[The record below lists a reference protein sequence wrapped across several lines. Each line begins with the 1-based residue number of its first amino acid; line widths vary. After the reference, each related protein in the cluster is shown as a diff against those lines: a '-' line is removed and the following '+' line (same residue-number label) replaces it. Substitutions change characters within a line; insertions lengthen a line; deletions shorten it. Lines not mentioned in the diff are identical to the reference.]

1 MTEPAITPELVAK
14 HNLTP
19 EEYAHAKEILGG
31 REPSYTELGI
41 FSVMWSEHCSYK
53 NTRPLLKTFP
63 TKSPKILVGA
73 GEENAGII
81 DIGDG
86 LAIAFKIES
95 HNHPSAVEPFQ
106 GAATGVGGIVRD
118 IFTMGA
124 RPVCAV
130 NSLRFGPI
138 TKEIIPK
145 NGKNKSIESVQITQ
159 AGKIHFGVEVIILS
173 EQQIAAD
180 VIAAVPTHI
189 AKKYHVVP
197 VSKKKNSLTIA
208 LADPSD
214 FATIDNLT
222 HLLQSELEIKT
233 SSPEEIEAAIKK
245 YYSGNSETNG
255 VQNQIA
261 NNRRLFAEVVSGI
274 AHYGNCFG
282 IPTIAGEVYFDK
294 SYEGNPLVNAFC
306 LGVLRH
312 EQIARGA
319 AKGIGNPVFYV
330 GPATGRDGLAG
341 AAFASKDLTEES
353 AEQQRGAVQV
363 GDPFMEKLVCEA
375 CLELL
380 ATGCVAGIQDMGAAG
395 LTCSTCETAARA
407 GTGIEIELDK
417 VPQRAPN
424 MTSYEIMLSES
435 QERMLIIVHKGREAE
450 VKRIFDK
457 WDLPWA
463 EVGFVTD
470 TGRMVVRH
478 GGKIV
483 ADIPAK
489 KIADE
494 SPVYQRESSEP
505 EYLKAVRAFRL
516 DGIPDT
522 KTPADDLKKLL
533 AWPSIAS
540 KNWVYRQYDHQ
551 VRDGSVVLPGSDA
564 AVIRIKSDSLP
575 VMGGTGDSPVASGN
589 LPEASGRLV
598 AGQNRPVACST
609 QIPEKLIAM
618 TVDCNGVYVYLDP
631 YEGAKAVVTEACR
644 NLACS
649 GAVPLGATDN
659 LNMANPHKPELF
671 WQMRESV
678 RGLAEACK
686 FFNAPVTGGNC
697 SLYNQNPSGPIDPT
711 PTVAVVGIVEKLEH
725 VTTQWFKDEGDAI
738 ILLGEIVDANDPIL
752 GLGGSAYLQVIH
764 GKKTGSPPRCDLETA
779 KTLHTTLLGLI
790 QSGLVKSAHDCSD
803 GGLAVALAESCIS
816 QLIARETP
824 RLIGATIDLSKV
836 GQASSLS
843 EKETHRQDACAT
855 MRLDAFLFGETQS
868 RVVISCK
875 PLDTVKVVERA
886 KLMGVPAIQIGKVGG
901 DKLTVKTTSGEFSA
915 PLIELHDAWWNSIAR
930 AMA

>member
-14 HNLTP
+14 HGLTP
-19 EEYAHAKEILGG
+19 DEYAHAREILGG

-124 RPVCAV
+124 RPICAV

-138 TKEIIPK
+138 TEDQAESGKRKAE
-145 NGKNKSIESVQITQ
+145 NG
-159 AGKIHFGVEVIILS
+159 
-173 EQQIAAD
+173 
-180 VIAAVPTHI
+180 
-189 AKKYHVVP
+189 
-197 VSKKKNSLTIA
+197 
-208 LADPSD
+208 
-214 FATIDNLT
+214 
-222 HLLQSELEIKT
+222 
-233 SSPEEIEAAIKK
+233 EAAPASGATLREATLPGAGNADLLAE
-245 YYSGNSETNG
+245 SGNSSSA
-255 VQNQIA
+255 VI
-261 NNRRLFAEVVSGI
+261 NNRRLFAGVVSGI

-341 AAFASKDLTEES
+341 AAFASQDLTEES

-380 ATGCVAGIQDMGAAG
+380 ATGAVAGIQDMGAAG

-424 MTSYEIMLSES
+424 MSSYEIMLSES
-435 QERMLIIVHKGREAE
+435 QERMLIIVHKGREEE

-478 GGKIV
+478 GGRIV

-494 SPVYQRESSEP
+494 SPVYQREAKEP
-505 EYLKAVRAFRL
+505 EYLKEVRAFRL
-516 DGIPDT
+516 DGVPDIANGEEAA
-522 KTPADDLKKLL
+522 KALKKLL

-540 KNWVYRQYDHQ
+540 KNWVYQQYDHM
-551 VRDGSVVLPGSDA
+551 VRDGSVVCPGSDA
-564 AVIRIKSDSLP
+564 AVIRIKGDSLP
-575 VMGGTGDSPVASGN
+575 
-589 LPEASGRLV
+589 E
-598 AGQNRPVACST
+598 AGQAADAPPAGGKEKNGDRQDACPT
-609 QIPEKLIAM
+609 KLIAIS
-618 TVDCNGVYVYLDP
+618 VDCNGVYVYLDP
-631 YEGAKAVVTEACR
+631 YEGSKTAVAEACR

-671 WQMRESV
+671 WQMKESV
-678 RGLAEACK
+678 RGLADACRA
-686 FFNAPVTGGNC
+686 FNAPVTGGNC
-697 SLYNQNPSGPIDPT
+697 SLYNQSPNGPIDPT
-711 PTVAVVGIVEKLEH
+711 PTIAVVGIVEKPEH
-725 VTTQWFKDEGDAI
+725 VTTQWFKDEGDVI
-738 ILLGEIVDANDPIL
+738 ILLGEAVDANDPL
-752 GLGGSAYLQVIH
+752 QGLGGSAYLQVVE
-764 GKKTGSPPRCDLETA
+764 GKKTGSPPRCHLDRE
-779 KTLHTTLLGLI
+779 KELHLALRALI
-790 QSGLVKSAHDCSD
+790 HSGVVKSAHDCSD

-824 RLIGATIDLSKV
+824 RLLGAEVDLTNTAP
-836 GQASSLS
+836 ASGPSLP
-843 EKETHRQDACAT
+843 EKNQDGDKQDARPAS
-855 MRLDAFLFGETQS
+855 RVDALLFGETQG
-868 RVVISCK
+868 RVVISVAA
-875 PLDTVKVVERA
+875 LNAGKVLAQA
-886 KLMGVPAIQIGKVGG
+886 KILGVPAALIGKVGG
-901 DKLTVKTTSGEFSA
+901 TSLQIKAGEQSVNA
-915 PLIELHDAWWNSIAR
+915 NLAELHDSWWNSIAR
-930 AMA
+930 AMK

>member
-1 MTEPAITPELVAK
+1 MQEPAITPELVQK

-19 EEYAHAKEILGG
+19 DEYSKIKEIIG
-31 REPSYTELGI
+31 REPNYTELGI

-81 DIGDG
+81 DIGDN

-124 RPVCAV
+124 RPVCAL

-138 TKEIIPK
+138 TEDGAAGEKV
-145 NGKNKSIESVQITQ
+145 GKRE
-159 AGKIHFGVEVIILS
+159 
-173 EQQIAAD
+173 
-180 VIAAVPTHI
+180 
-189 AKKYHVVP
+189 
-197 VSKKKNSLTIA
+197 
-208 LADPSD
+208 
-214 FATIDNLT
+214 
-222 HLLQSELEIKT
+222 
-233 SSPEEIEAAIKK
+233 
-245 YYSGNSETNG
+245 SGNGTQPVPQE
-255 VQNQIA
+255 VL
-261 NNRRLFAEVVSGI
+261 NNRRLFAGVVNGI

-341 AAFASKDLTEES
+341 AAFASQDLTDES
-353 AEQQRGAVQV
+353 SQQQRGAVQV

-380 ATGCVAGIQDMGAAG
+380 ATGAVAGIQDMGAAG

-424 MTSYEIMLSES
+424 MSSYEIMLSES
-435 QERMLIIVHKGREAE
+435 QERMLIIVHKGREEE

-457 WDLPWA
+457 WDLPWS
-463 EVGFVTD
+463 EIGFVTD
-470 TGRMVVRH
+470 TGRMVVRQH
-478 GGKIV
+478 GNIV
-483 ADIPAK
+483 VDLPAK
-489 KIADE
+489 KLADE
-494 SPVYQRESSEP
+494 APIYFRDAQEP
-505 EYLKAVRAFRL
+505 EYLKEVRAFRL
-516 DGIPDT
+516 DGIADT
-522 KTPADDLKKLL
+522 KDPIANLKTLL

-540 KNWVYRQYDHQ
+540 KNWVYRQYDHM
-551 VRDGSVVLPGSDA
+551 VRDGSVVCPGSDA
-564 AVIRIKSDSLP
+564 AVIRIKSDSQ
-575 VMGGTGDSPVASGN
+575 
-589 LPEASGRLV
+589 PESSN
-598 AGQNRPVACST
+598 AGPTPDKYV
-609 QIPEKLIAM
+609 AM

-631 YEGAKAVVTEACR
+631 YEGGKAAVTEACR

-649 GAVPLGATDN
+649 GALPLGATDN

-671 WQMRESV
+671 WQIKESV
-678 RGLAEACK
+678 RGLADGCK
-686 FFNAPVTGGNC
+686 AFNAPVTGGNC

-711 PTVAVVGIVEKLEH
+711 PRNGSRTKATSSSCSATSWTPKTRSSASAAQPICKSSKAGRPARRRAVISIRRRPC
-725 VTTQWFKDEGDAI
+725 T
-738 ILLGEIVDANDPIL
+738 
-752 GLGGSAYLQVIH
+752 
-764 GKKTGSPPRCDLETA
+764 PRCL
-779 KTLHTTLLGLI
+779 
-790 QSGLVKSAHDCSD
+790 
-803 GGLAVALAESCIS
+803 
-816 QLIARETP
+816 
-824 RLIGATIDLSKV
+824 
-836 GQASSLS
+836 ASSNP
-843 EKETHRQDACAT
+843 AW
-855 MRLDAFLFGETQS
+855 S
-868 RVVISCK
+868 RA
-875 PLDTVKVVERA
+875 R
-886 KLMGVPAIQIGKVGG
+886 M
-901 DKLTVKTTSGEFSA
+901 
-915 PLIELHDAWWNSIAR
+915 IA
-930 AMA
+930 AMAACPSRSPRAASASRSPAKPRG

>member
-19 EEYAHAKEILGG
+19 EEYAHAVEILG
-31 REPSYTELGI
+31 RTPSYTELGI

-86 LAIAFKIES
+86 IAIAFKIES

-106 GAATGVGGIVRD
+106 GATTGVGGIVRD

-138 TKEIIPK
+138 TANGESEIS
-145 NGKNKSIESVQITQ
+145 NLKSE
-159 AGKIHFGVEVIILS
+159 
-173 EQQIAAD
+173 
-180 VIAAVPTHI
+180 
-189 AKKYHVVP
+189 
-197 VSKKKNSLTIA
+197 
-208 LADPSD
+208 
-214 FATIDNLT
+214 
-222 HLLQSELEIKT
+222 
-233 SSPEEIEAAIKK
+233 
-245 YYSGNSETNG
+245 
-255 VQNQIA
+255 IA
-261 NNRRLFAEVVSGI
+261 NNRRLFAGVVSGI

-282 IPTIAGEVYFDK
+282 IPTVAGEVYFDK
-294 SYEGNPLVNAFC
+294 TYQGNPLVNAFC

-312 EQIARGA
+312 EQITRGA
-319 AKGIGNPVFYV
+319 AKGVGNPVFYV

-341 AAFASKDLTEES
+341 AAFASQDLTEES
-353 AEQQRGAVQV
+353 SEQQRGAVQV

-380 ATGCVAGIQDMGAAG
+380 ATGCVAGMQDMGAAG
-395 LTCSTCETAARA
+395 LTCSTCEMAARA

-424 MTSYEIMLSES
+424 MSSYEIMLSES
-435 QERMLIIVHKGREAE
+435 QERMLIVVHKGREEE

-457 WDLPWA
+457 WDLPWS
-463 EVGFVTD
+463 EIGIITD
-470 TGRMVVRH
+470 TGHMKVRH
-478 GGKIV
+478 GGKLV
-483 ADIPAK
+483 VDIPAR

-494 SPVYQRESSEP
+494 SPVYQREAVEP
-505 EYLKAVRAFRL
+505 PYLKDVRAFRL
-516 DGIPDT
+516 DGIADT
-522 KTPADDLKKLL
+522 TTPADDLKKLL

-564 AVIRIKSDSLP
+564 AVIRIKTDSLP
-575 VMGGTGDSPVASGN
+575 VMSAELAAKVGDPTVS
-589 LPEASGRLV
+589 
-598 AGQNRPVACST
+598 
-609 QIPEKLIAM
+609 EKLIAM
-618 TVDCNGVYVYLDP
+618 TVDCNGGYVYLDP
-631 YEGAKAVVTEACR
+631 YEGAKIAVAEACR

-649 GAVPLGATDN
+649 GALPLGATDN
-659 LNMANPHKPELF
+659 LNMPSPAKPELF
-671 WQMRESV
+671 WQISESV
-678 RGLAEACK
+678 RGLAEGCK
-686 FFNAPVTGGNC
+686 AFNAPVTGGNC
-697 SLYNQNPSGPIDPT
+697 SLYNQSPAGPIDPT
-711 PTVAVVGIVEKLEH
+711 PTISVVGLIEKLEH

-738 ILLGEIVDANDPIL
+738 ILLGDAVEATPL
-752 GLGGSAYLQVIH
+752 QGLGGSAYLQVVH
-764 GKKTGSPPRCDLETA
+764 GKKAGSPPRCDLELA
-779 KTLHTTLLGLI
+779 KTLHTTLIGLI
-790 QSGLVKSAHDCSD
+790 QSGLVKSAHDCSE

-824 RLIGATIDLSKV
+824 RLIGATIDLSAIKDV
-836 GQASSLS
+836 
-843 EKETHRQDACAT
+843 
-855 MRLDAFLFGETQS
+855 RLDALLFGETQS
-868 RVVISCK
+868 RVVITCK
-875 PLDTVKVVERA
+875 PLDAVKVVERA
-886 KLMGVPAIQIGKVGG
+886 KLMGVPAVQIGKVGG
-901 DKLTVKTTSGEFSA
+901 DKLTVKTASGEFSA
-915 PLIELHDAWWNSIAR
+915 PLTELHDAWWNSIAR

>member
-1 MTEPAITPELVAK
+1 LKDFSMTEPAITPELVAK

-19 EEYAHAKEILGG
+19 EEYAHAVEILG
-31 REPSYTELGI
+31 RTPSYTELGI

-53 NTRPLLKTFP
+53 NTKPLLKTFP

-86 LAIAFKIES
+86 IAIAFKIES

-106 GAATGVGGIVRD
+106 GATTGVGGIVRD

-138 TKEIIPK
+138 
-145 NGKNKSIESVQITQ
+145 
-159 AGKIHFGVEVIILS
+159 
-173 EQQIAAD
+173 AA
-180 VIAAVPTHI
+180 
-189 AKKYHVVP
+189 
-197 VSKKKNSLTIA
+197 
-208 LADPSD
+208 
-214 FATIDNLT
+214 
-222 HLLQSELEIKT
+222 
-233 SSPEEIEAAIKK
+233 
-245 YYSGNSETNG
+245 SGNESEISNLKSE
-255 VQNQIA
+255 IA
-261 NNRRLFAEVVSGI
+261 NNRRLFAGVVSGI

-282 IPTIAGEVYFDK
+282 IPTVAGEVYFDK
-294 SYEGNPLVNAFC
+294 TYQGNPLVNAFC

-312 EQIARGA
+312 EQITRGA
-319 AKGIGNPVFYV
+319 AKGVGNPVFYV

-341 AAFASKDLTEES
+341 AAFASQDLTEES

-380 ATGCVAGIQDMGAAG
+380 ATGAVAGMQDMGAAG
-395 LTCSTCETAARA
+395 LTCSTCEMAARA

-417 VPQRAPN
+417 VPQRAAN
-424 MTSYEIMLSES
+424 MSSYELMLSES
-435 QERMLIIVHKGREAE
+435 QERMLIVVHKGREEE

-463 EVGFVTD
+463 EIGIITD
-470 TGRMVVRH
+470 TGHMTVRH
-478 GGKIV
+478 GGKLV
-483 ADIPAK
+483 VDIPAK

-494 SPVYQRESSEP
+494 SPVYQREAKEP
-505 EYLKAVRAFRL
+505 AYIAEVKTFRL
-516 DGIPDT
+516 DGIADT
-522 KTPADDLKKLL
+522 TAPADVLKKLL

-564 AVIRIKSDSLP
+564 AVIRIKTDSLP
-575 VMGGTGDSPVASGN
+575 VMSAELAAKVGDPTVS
-589 LPEASGRLV
+589 
-598 AGQNRPVACST
+598 
-609 QIPEKLIAM
+609 EKLIAM
-618 TVDCNGVYVYLDP
+618 TVDCNGGYVYLDP
-631 YEGAKAVVTEACR
+631 YEGAKAAVAEACR

-649 GAVPLGATDN
+649 GAIPLGATDN
-659 LNMANPHKPELF
+659 LNMPSPLKPELF
-671 WQMRESV
+671 WQIKESV
-678 RGLAEACK
+678 RGLAEGCK
-686 FFNAPVTGGNC
+686 AFNAPVTGGNC
-697 SLYNQNPSGPIDPT
+697 SLYNQSPAGPIDPT
-711 PTVAVVGIVEKLEH
+711 PTISVVGLIEKLEH
-725 VTTQWFKDEGDAI
+725 VTTQWFKDQGDAI
-738 ILLGEIVDANDPIL
+738 ILLGDAVDQADPIF

-764 GKKTGSPPRCDLETA
+764 GKKAGSPPRCDLEVA

-790 QSGLVKSAHDCSD
+790 QSGLVKSAHDCSE

-824 RLIGATIDLSKV
+824 RLLGATIDLSALKDV
-836 GQASSLS
+836 
-843 EKETHRQDACAT
+843 
-855 MRLDAFLFGETQS
+855 RLDALLFGETQS
-868 RVVISCK
+868 RVVISCQA
-875 PLDTVKVVERA
+875 LDAVKVVERA
-886 KLMGVPAIQIGKVGG
+886 KLMGVPAVQIGKVGG
-901 DKLTVKTTSGEFSA
+901 DKLTVKTAAGEFSA
-915 PLIELHDAWWNSIAR
+915 PLTELHDVWWNSIAR

>member
-19 EEYAHAKEILGG
+19 DEYANIQRLLG
-31 REPSYTELGI
+31 RTPSYTELGI

-86 LAIAFKIES
+86 IAIAFKIES

-124 RPVCAV
+124 RPICAV

-138 TKEIIPK
+138 SKVGDDVRSLAPK
-145 NGKNKSIESVQITQ
+145 SVDQ
-159 AGKIHFGVEVIILS
+159 
-173 EQQIAAD
+173 
-180 VIAAVPTHI
+180 
-189 AKKYHVVP
+189 
-197 VSKKKNSLTIA
+197 SLV
-208 LADPSD
+208 
-214 FATIDNLT
+214 
-222 HLLQSELEIKT
+222 T
-233 SSPEEIEAAIKK
+233 STP
-245 YYSGNSETNG
+245 TNG
-255 VQNQIA
+255 EEDA
-261 NNRRLFAEVVSGI
+261 ALKNNRRLFAGVVAGI

-341 AAFASKDLTEES
+341 ASFASQDLTEES

-380 ATGCVAGIQDMGAAG
+380 ATGAVAGIQDMGAAG

-435 QERMLIIVHKGREAE
+435 QERMLIIVHKGREEE

-457 WDLPWA
+457 WDLPWS
-463 EVGFVTD
+463 EIGFVTD
-470 TGRMVVRH
+470 TGRMVVKHH
-478 GGKIV
+478 GKVV

-494 SPVYQRESSEP
+494 SPVYQRDAKEP
-505 EYLKAVRAFRL
+505 EYLKEVRAFRL
-516 DGIPDT
+516 DGI
-522 KTPADDLKKLL
+522 ADCQLPIVDLKKLL
-533 AWPSIAS
+533 AWPTIAS
-540 KNWVYRQYDHQ
+540 KNWVYRQYDHM
-551 VRDGSVVLPGSDA
+551 VRDGSVVCPGSDA
-564 AVIRIKSDSLP
+564 AVLRIKTDSLP
-575 VMGGTGDSPVASGN
+575 ELSGGK
-589 LPEASGRLV
+589 
-598 AGQNRPVACST
+598 ST
-609 QIPEKLIAM
+609 PEKLIAL
-618 TVDCNGVYVYLDP
+618 TADGNGAYDYLDP
-631 YEGAKAVVTEACR
+631 YEGGKIVVTEACR
-644 NLACS
+644 TLACS
-649 GAVPLGATDN
+649 GAVPLGTTDN
-659 LNMANPHKPELF
+659 LNMPSPMKPELF
-671 WQMRESV
+671 WQIKESV
-678 RGLAEACK
+678 RGLAEACRA
-686 FFNAPVTGGNC
+686 FNAPITGGNC
-697 SLYNQNPSGPIDPT
+697 SLYNQSPNGPIDPT
-711 PTVAVVGIVEKLEH
+711 PTVVVVGLIEKPEH

-738 ILLGEIVDANDPIL
+738 ILLGEIADKTDPIL

-790 QSGLVKSAHDCSD
+790 QSGLVKSAHDCSE
-803 GGLAVALAESCIS
+803 GGLTVCLAESCIS
-816 QLIARETP
+816 QLVARETP
-824 RLIGATIDLSKV
+824 RLIGATVDLV
-836 GQASSLS
+836 TQASSLS
-843 EKETHRQDACAT
+843 VAKENADSETHRQDACAT
-855 MRLDAFLFGETQS
+855 TRLDALLFGETQS
-868 RVVISCK
+868 RIVITCK
-875 PLDTVKVVERA
+875 PLDAVKVVERA
-886 KLMGVPAIQIGKVGG
+886 KLMGVPATQIGKVGG
-901 DKLTVKTTSGEFSA
+901 DRLTLKTAGGEFSA
-915 PLIELHDAWWNSIAR
+915 PLTELHDAWWNSIAR
-930 AMA
+930 VMA